1 MKKFF
6 SYFLSIC
13 MILSIVSAAS
23 FSASAADAEFDK
35 WDGTTT
41 DTAWFNQDQDYFEL
55 DTAAKLAGLAYLA
68 NEYQGADTRT
78 PVHSSARPSLSPR
91 TSTSAVI
98 SGLPSESATTT
109 PSQVCLSA
117 DLTV

>member
-41 DTAWFNQDQDYFEL
+41 DTAWFSADKDYFEL

-68 NEYQGADTRT
+68 NGQGHLQADCHIEELGR
-78 PVHSSARPSLSPR
+78 R
-91 TSTSAVI
+91 
-98 SGLPSESATTT
+98 
-109 PSQVCLSA
+109 VCFGTL
-117 DLTV
+117 L